1 MPLYNL
7 LEYSSNYSDK
17 TGNFWFYSKDKAAK
31 NNNAIAADD
40 DNFKSLKY
48 NTKLIGNTV
57 APNGILEDAITVL
70 LKYLRTFFTLN
81 YL

>member
-7 LEYSSNYSDK
+7 LEYSSNYSET
-17 TGNFWFYSKDKAAK
+17 TGNLWFYSKDKAAK
-31 NNNAIAADD
+31 FNNAIAADD
-40 DNFKSLKY
+40 DNFKSFKHK
-48 NTKLIGNTV
+48 TKLIGNTA

-81 YL
+81 HL